1 MPETNTGGCLCGEI
15 RYECQGEPVVSFI
28 CHCTDCQQFT
38 GSVFAAVVIFRK
50 ESFRILSGTP
60 TKFAVTAES
69 GKKVEREFCSK
80 CGASLFEVLE
90 KRPDFIAVAAGSFD
104 DKAAFKP
111 ARHIWTKSQVATI
124 QVNDDLPKF
133 EKSGIS

>member
-1 MPETNTGGCLCGEI
+1 MPETITGGCLCGEI
-15 RYECQGEPVVSFI
+15 RYECQGEPVASFI

-38 GSVFAAVVIFRK
+38 GSVFAAALFFPR
-50 ESFRILSGTP
+50 ESFRILSGGP

-69 GKKVEREFCSK
+69 WKKVERKFRSK

-90 KRPDFIAVAAGSFD
+90 KLPDLISVAAGSLD
-104 DKAAFKP
+104 DKAVFKP

-133 EKSGIS
+133 EKSAMS

>member
-38 GSVFAAVVIFRK
+38 GSVFAAALFFPR
-50 ESFRILSGTP
+50 ESFRMLSGAP

-90 KRPDFIAVAAGSFD
+90 KLPDLISVAAGSLD
-104 DKAAFKP
+104 DKAVFKP

-133 EKSGIS
+133 EKSGVS

>member
-1 MPETNTGGCLCGEI
+1 M
-15 RYECQGEPVVSFI
+15 
-28 CHCTDCQQFT
+28 
-38 GSVFAAVVIFRK
+38 
-50 ESFRILSGTP
+50 LSGAP

-90 KRPDFIAVAAGSFD
+90 KLPDLILVAAGSLD
-104 DKAAFKP
+104 DKAVFKP

-133 EKSGIS
+133 EKSAMS

>member
-1 MPETNTGGCLCGEI
+1 MSETINGGCLCGEI
-15 RYECQGEPVVSFI
+15 RYECQGEPVSSLI
-28 CHCTDCQQFT
+28 CHCTDCQQFS
-38 GSVFAAVVIFRK
+38 GSVFAAALIFRK

-69 GKKVEREFCSK
+69 GKKNEREFCSK

-90 KRPDFIAVAAGSFD
+90 KRPDFIAVAAGSLD
-104 DKAAFKP
+104 DKAVFKP
-111 ARHIWTKSQVATI
+111 ARHIWTKSQVDAI

-133 EKSGIS
+133 EKSGVS

>member
-1 MPETNTGGCLCGEI
+1 MCGEI
-15 RYECQGEPVVSFI
+15 RYEFQGEPVVSFI

-38 GSVFAAVVIFRK
+38 GSVFAAALFFPR

-69 GKKVEREFCSK
+69 GKKVEREFCSR

-90 KRPDFIAVAAGSFD
+90 KRPDFIAVAAGSLD
-104 DKAAFKP
+104 DKTVFKP

-133 EKSGIS
+133 EKSGVS

>member
-1 MPETNTGGCLCGEI
+1 MPETITGCCLCGEI
-15 RYECQGEPVVSFI
+15 RYECQAEPVVSFI
-28 CHCTDCQQFT
+28 CHCTDCQKFT
-38 GSVFAAVVIFRK
+38 GSVFAADLFFPR
-50 ESFRILSGTP
+50 ESFRIQSGAP

-69 GKKVEREFCSK
+69 GKKVEREFCGK

-90 KRPDFIAVAAGSFD
+90 KLPDLIAVTAGSLD
-104 DKAAFKP
+104 DKSVFKP

-133 EKSGIS
+133 EKSGMS

>member
-1 MPETNTGGCLCGEI
+1 MPETITGGCLCGEI

-38 GSVFAAVVIFRK
+38 GSVFAAALFFPRG
-50 ESFRILSGTP
+50 SLSMLSGAP

-69 GKKVEREFCSK
+69 GKKVEREFCNK
-80 CGASLFEVLE
+80 CGASLFEVLQNL
-90 KRPDFIAVAAGSFD
+90 PDLISVAAGSLD
-104 DKAAFKP
+104 DKAVFKP
-111 ARHIWTKSQVATI
+111 ARHFWTKSQVATI

-133 EKSGIS
+133 EKSAMS

>member
-1 MPETNTGGCLCGEI
+1 MSETITGGCLCGEI

-38 GSVFAAVVIFRK
+38 GSVFAAALFFPR
-50 ESFRILSGTP
+50 ESFRIVSGTP

-69 GKKVEREFCSK
+69 GKKVEREFCGN

-90 KRPDFIAVAAGSFD
+90 KLPDLISVAAGSLD
-104 DKAAFKP
+104 DKAVFKP
-111 ARHIWTKSQVATI
+111 ARHIWTKSQVPTI

-133 EKSGIS
+133 EKSGMS

>member
-1 MPETNTGGCLCGEI
+1 MCGEI
-15 RYECQGEPVVSFI
+15 RYECQAEPVVSFI
-28 CHCTDCQQFT
+28 CHCTDCQKFT
-38 GSVFAAVVIFRK
+38 GSVFAADLFFPR
-50 ESFRILSGTP
+50 ESFRILSGTA

-69 GKKVEREFCSK
+69 GKKNEREFCSK

-90 KRPDFIAVAAGSFD
+90 KRPDFIAVAAGSLD
-104 DKAAFKP
+104 DKAVFKP

>member
-1 MPETNTGGCLCGEI
+1 MSETIAGGCLCGEI
-15 RYECQGEPVVSFI
+15 RYECQGEPVSSFI

-38 GSVFAAVVIFRK
+38 GSVFAAALFFPRG
-50 ESFRILSGTP
+50 SFRMLSGAP

-69 GKKVEREFCSK
+69 GNKVERDFCSK

-90 KRPDFIAVAAGSFD
+90 KLPDLISVAAGSLD
-104 DKAAFKP
+104 NKAVFKP

-133 EKSGIS
+133 EKSAMS

>member
-1 MPETNTGGCLCGEI
+1 MPKTITGGCLCGEI

-28 CHCTDCQQFT
+28 CHCTDCQQFS
-38 GSVFAAVVIFRK
+38 GSVFAAALIFRK

-60 TKFAVTAES
+60 TIFAVTAES
-69 GKKVEREFCSK
+69 GKKVEREFCGK

-90 KRPDFIAVAAGSFD
+90 KRPDFIAVAAGSLD
-104 DKAAFKP
+104 DKAVFKP
-111 ARHIWTKSQVATI
+111 TRHVWTKSQVATI

-133 EKSGIS
+133 EKSGTS

>member
-1 MPETNTGGCLCGEI
+1 MPETITGGCLCGEI
-15 RYECQGEPVVSFI
+15 RYECRAEPVVSFI
-28 CHCTDCQQFT
+28 CHCTDCQKFT
-38 GSVFAAVVIFRK
+38 GSVFAADLFFPR
-50 ESFRILSGTP
+50 ESFRILSGAP

-90 KRPDFIAVAAGSFD
+90 KLPDLIAVTAGSLD
-104 DKAAFKP
+104 DKSVFKP
-111 ARHIWTKSQVATI
+111 ARHIWTKSQVAAI

-133 EKSGIS
+133 EKSGMS

>member
-1 MPETNTGGCLCGEI
+1 MSETIAGGCLCGEI
-15 RYECQGEPVVSFI
+15 RYECQEEPASCFI
-28 CHCTDCQQFT
+28 CHCTDCQQFS
-38 GSVFAAVVIFRK
+38 GSVFSTALIFRK

-90 KRPDFIAVAAGSFD
+90 KRPDFIGVAAGSLD
-104 DKAAFKP
+104 DKSVFKP
-111 ARHIWTKSQVATI
+111 ARHVWTKSQVTTI

-133 EKSGIS
+133 EKSGMS

>member
-1 MPETNTGGCLCGEI
+1 MPETITGGCLCGEI
-15 RYECQGEPVVSFI
+15 RYECQGEPVANFI

-38 GSVFAAVVIFRK
+38 GSVFAAALFFSR
-50 ESFRILSGTP
+50 ESFRILSGGP

-69 GKKVEREFCSK
+69 GKKVERKFRSK

-90 KRPDFIAVAAGSFD
+90 KLPDLISVAAGSLD
-104 DKAAFKP
+104 DKAVFKP

-133 EKSGIS
+133 EKSGMS